1 MRVKALR
8 RGVLFSA
15 LDGLERGIL
24 YLSAR
29 VVDRVRSGVLGAQL
43 VMIVAKLGEAL
54 KCGFTRHVESFGVRQ
69 AVRVVQAAVGFGS
82 KVAREWL
89 AGVEFARY
97 LAFVDYYQPAGWG
110 SCKRC

>member
-1 MRVKALR
+1 MRAKALR
-8 RGVLFSA
+8 RRVLFSA

-43 VMIVAKLGEAL
+43 VEIVAKLGEAL

-69 AVRVVQAAVGFGS
+69 AVKMVQAAVGFGS
-82 KVAREWL
+82 RVAHEWL
-89 AGVEFARY
+89 NGVGFARY
-97 LAFVDYYQPAGWG
+97 LGFIDFNQPTGY
-110 SCKRC
+110 RF

>member
-1 MRVKALR
+1 M
-8 RGVLFSA
+8 
-15 LDGLERGIL
+15 DGLERGIL

-43 VMIVAKLGEAL
+43 VEIVAKLGEAL

-69 AVRVVQAAVGFGS
+69 AVKMVQAALGFGS
-82 KVAREWL
+82 EVAREWL

-97 LAFVDYYQPAGWG
+97 LAFMNINQPTGY
-110 SCKRC
+110 R